1 MITLGTNERF
11 ELFVEKVAASADIK
25 VTDSPNYFREGPQ
38 TSRNKYPVEM
48 ATTPRHTRDV

>member
-1 MITLGTNERF
+1 M
-11 ELFVEKVAASADIK
+11 VEKVAASPDIK

-38 TSRNKYPVEM
+38 TSREKYPVEM